1 MRCIDLTHLISW
13 KCRSTP
19 GTEPPRLQP
28 ANTYDRDGF
37 QETLLTMYSPYR
49 DPHGSTGPSVCGAD
63 HAGPVSSGAVHRPG
77 AGDPLSGAEGGER
90 IPFSAVER
98 VRPLADRAEF
108 LLFHTGW
115 GRYWGTERYFG
126 DYPCIDSDIVDYL
139 LQSGKKGVDWTPSG
153 WILLRT
159 PF

>member
-1 MRCIDLTHLISW
+1 MIHCPELR
-13 KCRSTP
+13 
-19 GTEPPRLQP
+19 E
-28 ANTYDRDGF
+28 
-37 QETLLTMYSPYR
+37 
-49 DPHGSTGPSVCGAD
+49 
-63 HAGPVSSGAVHRPG
+63 
-77 AGDPLSGAEGGER
+77 GER

-139 LQSGKKGVDWTPSG
+139 LQSGKKGVGIGHHRGGSYCGRPSEHPPALIPG
-153 WILLRT
+153 
-159 PF
+159 P